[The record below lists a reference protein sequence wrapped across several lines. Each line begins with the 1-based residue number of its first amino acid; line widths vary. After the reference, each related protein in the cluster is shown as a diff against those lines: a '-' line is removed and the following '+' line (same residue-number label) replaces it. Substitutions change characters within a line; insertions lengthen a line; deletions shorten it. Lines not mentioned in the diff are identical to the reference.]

1 MKLIDVLNKIA
12 NGELKEGSKVIWG
25 GEIYTYYGD
34 DDFHKCGSEFET
46 DLWEDMY
53 IGSLNEEVEL
63 IELNDFGKADKM
75 AEHNH
80 FADDGKMA
88 ETNQFR
94 EDTKMIEEL
103 NIMLFSKYRYQYSEL
118 EKGIVDNLIDV
129 QNKVNE
135 MVRIINKRVLDKE
148 D

>member
-1 MKLIDVLNKIA
+1 MRFYEAMKLL
-12 NGELKEGSKVIWG
+12 EEGKKVRKTSWEKDG
-25 GEIYTYYGD
+25 YIYKNSD
-34 DDFHKCGSEFET
+34 N
-46 DLWEDMY
+46 L
-53 IGSLNEEVEL
+53 
-63 IELNDFGKADKM
+63 
-75 AEHNH
+75 
-80 FADDGKMA
+80 FADEMNDENPVFSIEG
-88 ETNQFR
+88 EWEEYIEPEHFR

-103 NIMLFSKYRYQYSEL
+103 NIMLFSKYHYQYSEL